1 MPSPA
6 QQLAD
11 LVARFRPDAAAGIEA
26 VYQLCL
32 IGDDNLHPEP
42 SRRVHPEPSR
52 RVHPEPSRRVH
63 PEPSRRVHPE
73 PSRRPALFT
82 LSAAEG
88 SEAEGEPASGEHIW
102 HLIIADRQCHLA
114 SGPARDP
121 DVAITIRV
129 EDWDDLASGR
139 LDPFSALLAGRLQL
153 EGDLELATRL
163 QAMFGL

>member
-32 IGDDNLHPEP
+32 IGDDNL
-42 SRRVHPEPSR
+42 
-52 RVHPEPSRRVH
+52 H

>member
-32 IGDDNLHPEP
+32 IGDDNL
-42 SRRVHPEPSR
+42 
-52 RVHPEPSRRVH
+52 HPEPSRRVH

>member
-52 RVHPEPSRRVH
+52 RVHPD
-63 PEPSRRVHPE
+63 